1 LVRHS
6 KTCIQIENLAM
17 KRQLPRWKNVK
28 PLLGWSLPKLP
39 LQDKKLK
46 KVVNMAEMR
55 SLAKKRVPKAVFD
68 YVDGG
73 ANDELAYARS
83 QEIYSKV
90 EFKARVLRDVSK
102 IDLNAEIL
110 DAKTSLPII
119 FAPTGYTRMMHYKG
133 EVMVAKVCQENNLIY
148 NLSTMGTTSSKEI
161 GEQVSG
167 VRRWFQLYLWR
178 DRDQSLKFIEEAK
191 EAGFE
196 GLMLTVDTAVGGIKW
211 RDMRNG
217 LTVPPKIGL
226 KTFFDMALKPKWWFN
241 LLTTAPL
248 EFATFRNFNKPL
260 SEIAAKVFD
269 PAVTFEDVKWLRSVW
284 QGKLI
289 IKGIQTVE
297 DASELAKIGIDAI
310 VLSNHGGRQL
320 DRSVVPLELLPS
332 VRAAIGAKGS
342 GPQIYIDGAVMS
354 GADVI
359 AAIALGAD
367 AVLIGR
373 AYLYGAMAAGEGGV
387 KKVVELFRF
396 EMETAMKLMGA
407 KNLGE
412 LSPDFVNIRA

>member
-1 LVRHS
+1 
-6 KTCIQIENLAM
+6 M
-17 KRQLPRWKNVK
+17 KRQFPRWKNIK
-28 PLLGWSLPKLP
+28 PLLGWSLPKDP
-39 LQDKKLK
+39 LADRKLK
-46 KVVNMAEMR
+46 KVVNLAEMR
-55 SLAKKRVPKAVFD
+55 LLSKKRVPKAVFD

-73 ANDELAYARS
+73 ANDELAFIRS
-83 QEIYSKV
+83 QEVYSRV

-102 IDLNAEIL
+102 IDLTANIVGQKSA
-110 DAKTSLPII
+110 LPII
-119 FAPTGYTRMMHYKG
+119 FAPTGYTRMMHYQG
-133 EVMVAKVCQENNLIY
+133 EIMVAKVCEENNLVY

-161 GEQVSG
+161 GDQVPN

-178 DRDQSLKFIEEAK
+178 DRSQSLKFIEEAQA
-191 EAGFE
+191 AGFE

-226 KTFFDMALKPKWWFN
+226 KTFFDMALKPKWWAN

-284 QGKLI
+284 KGKLI
-289 IKGIQTVE
+289 IKGIQTVS
-297 DASELAKIGIDAI
+297 DAVELTKIGVDAI

-320 DRSVVPLELLPS
+320 DRSVVPLELLPQ
-332 VRAAIGAKGS
+332 VRSAIGPKGN
-342 GPQIYIDGAVMS
+342 GPQIFIDGAIMS
-354 GADVI
+354 GADVL

-373 AYLYGAMAAGEGGV
+373 AYLYGAMAAGKKGV
-387 KKVVELFRF
+387 EKVVEMLRF
-396 EMETAMKLMGA
+396 EMETAMKLLGA
-407 KNLGE
+407 KDLSE
-412 LSPDFVNIRA
+412 LNPDFVNIRN

>member
-1 LVRHS
+1 L
-6 KTCIQIENLAM
+6 
-17 KRQLPRWKNVK
+17 KRQFPRWKNIK
-28 PLLGWSLPKLP
+28 PLLGWSLPKDP
-39 LQDKKLK
+39 FADRKLK
-46 KVVNMAEMR
+46 KVVNLAEMR
-55 SLAKKRVPKAVFD
+55 LLSKKRVPKAVFD

-73 ANDELAYARS
+73 ANDELAFIRS
-83 QEIYSKV
+83 QEVYSRV
-90 EFKARVLRDVSK
+90 EFRARVLRDVSK
-102 IDLNAEIL
+102 IDLTANIVGQKSA
-110 DAKTSLPII
+110 LPII
-119 FAPTGYTRMMHYKG
+119 FAPTGYTRMMHYQG
-133 EVMVAKVCQENNLIY
+133 EVMVAKICEENNLVY

-161 GEQVSG
+161 GDQVPN

-178 DRDQSLKFIEEAK
+178 DRSQSLKFIEEA
-191 EAGFE
+191 EAAGFE

-226 KTFFDMALKPKWWFN
+226 KTFFDMALKPKWWAN

-284 QGKLI
+284 KGKLI
-289 IKGIQTVE
+289 IKGIQTVS
-297 DASELAKIGIDAI
+297 DAVELTKIGVDAI

-320 DRSVVPLELLPS
+320 DRSVVPLELLPQ
-332 VRAAIGAKGS
+332 VRSAIGPKGN
-342 GPQIYIDGAVMS
+342 GPQIFIDGAIMS
-354 GADVI
+354 GADVL

-373 AYLYGAMAAGEGGV
+373 AYLYGAMAAGKKGV
-387 KKVVELFRF
+387 EKVVEMLHF
-396 EMETAMKLMGA
+396 EMETAMKLLGA
-407 KNLGE
+407 KDLSE
-412 LSPDFVNIRA
+412 LNPDFVNIRN

>member
-1 LVRHS
+1 
-6 KTCIQIENLAM
+6 M
-17 KRQLPRWKNVK
+17 KRQLPRWKTIK
-28 PLLGWSLPKLP
+28 PLLGWSFPKFKNNDRRLNSAINISD
-39 LQDKKLK
+39 LR
-46 KVVNMAEMR
+46 M
-55 SLAKKRVPKAVFD
+55 LAKSRVPKAVFD

-73 ANDELAYARS
+73 ANDEIAYARS
-83 QEIYSKV
+83 QEIYSRI

-102 IDLNAEIL
+102 IDLSAEIL
-110 DAKTSLPII
+110 GNTSALPII

-133 EVMVAKVCQENNLIY
+133 EVMVAKICQENNLIY

-161 GEQVSG
+161 GAQVPD

-178 DRDQSLKFIEEAK
+178 DREQSLKFIEEAK
-191 EAGFE
+191 LAGFE

-217 LTVPPKIGL
+217 LTVPPKIGFR
-226 KTFFDMALKPKWWFN
+226 TFFDMALKPRWWFN

-289 IKGIQTVE
+289 IKGIQTVA
-297 DASELAKIGIDAI
+297 DATELAKIGVDAI

-332 VRAAIGAKGS
+332 VRAAIGVKGS
-342 GPQIYIDGAVMS
+342 GPQIYIDGAIMS
-354 GADVI
+354 GADVL

-373 AYLYGAMAAGEGGV
+373 AYLYGAMAAGEAGV
-387 KKVVELFRF
+387 RKVVELFRF
-396 EMETAMKLMGA
+396 EMETAMKLMGV
-407 KNLGE
+407 KNLSE
-412 LSPDFVNIRA
+412 LTSDFINIRS

>member
-1 LVRHS
+1 
-6 KTCIQIENLAM
+6 M
-17 KRQLPRWKNVK
+17 KRQLPRWKSIK
-28 PLLGWSLPKLP
+28 PLLGWGLPKSP
-39 LQDKKLK
+39 FRDRKLNS
-46 KVVNMAEMR
+46 VVNLAELR
-55 SLAKKRVPKAVFD
+55 LLAKKRVPKAVFD

-90 EFKARVLRDVSK
+90 EFKARVLRDVSIINLK
-102 IDLNAEIL
+102 TKIL
-110 DAKTSLPII
+110 DKESALPII
-119 FAPTGYTRMMHYKG
+119 FAPTGYTRMMHYQG
-133 EVMVAKVCQENNLIY
+133 EVMVAKVCDENNLIY

-161 GEQVSG
+161 GEQVPN

-191 EAGFE
+191 AAGFE

-211 RDMRNG
+211 RDIRNG

-289 IKGIQTVE
+289 IKGIQTVS
-297 DASELAKIGIDAI
+297 DAQELAKIGVDAI

-320 DRSVVPLELLPS
+320 DRSVVPLELLPA
-332 VRAAIGAKGS
+332 VRTAIGPKGS
-342 GPQIYIDGAVMS
+342 GPEIYIDGAIMS
-354 GADVI
+354 GADCL
-359 AAIALGAD
+359 AAVALGAD

-373 AYLYGAMAAGEGGV
+373 AYLYGAMAAGKNGV
-387 KKVVELFRF
+387 EKVVEILRF
-396 EMETAMKLMGA
+396 EMETALKLMGA
-407 KNLGE
+407 KNLSE
-412 LSPDFVNIRA
+412 LSPDFINIRS

>member
-1 LVRHS
+1 MADR
-6 KTCIQIENLAM
+6 
-17 KRQLPRWKNVK
+17 
-28 PLLGWSLPKLP
+28 
-39 LQDKKLK
+39 KLK
-46 KVVNMAEMR
+46 KVVNLAEMR
-55 SLAKKRVPKAVFD
+55 LLSKKRVPKAVFD

-83 QEIYSKV
+83 QEIYSRV
-90 EFKARVLRDVSK
+90 EFKAKVLRDVSK
-102 IDLNAEIL
+102 IDL
-110 DAKTSLPII
+110 TSNIVGQKSALPII
-119 FAPTGYTRMMHYKG
+119 FAPTGYTRMMHYQG
-133 EVMVAKVCQENNLIY
+133 EVMVAKVCEANNLVY

-161 GEQVSG
+161 GDQVPN

-178 DRDQSLKFIEEAK
+178 DRTQSLKFIEEAQL
-191 EAGFE
+191 AGFE
-196 GLMLTVDTAVGGIKW
+196 GLMLTVDTAIGGIKW

-284 QGKLI
+284 KGKLI
-289 IKGIQTVE
+289 IKGIQTVS
-297 DASELAKIGIDAI
+297 DAVELKNIGVDAI

-320 DRSVVPLELLPS
+320 DRSVVPLELLPQ
-332 VRAAIGAKGS
+332 VRSAIGNKGD
-342 GPQIYIDGAVMS
+342 GPQIFIDGAIMS
-354 GADVI
+354 GADVL

-373 AYLYGAMAAGEGGV
+373 AYLYGAMAAGKKGV
-387 KKVVELFRF
+387 EKVVEILRF
-396 EMETAMKLMGA
+396 EMETAMKLLGA
-407 KNLGE
+407 KDLGE
-412 LSPDFVNIRA
+412 LNPDFVNLRN

>member
-1 LVRHS
+1 
-6 KTCIQIENLAM
+6 M
-17 KRQLPRWKNVK
+17 KRQLPRWKNIK
-28 PLLGWSLPKLP
+28 PLLGWSFPKDP
-39 LQDKKLK
+39 LADKKLQN
-46 KVVNMAEMR
+46 VINLAELR
-55 SLAKKRVPKAVFD
+55 LLAKRRVPKAVFD

-83 QEIYSKV
+83 QEVYSRV
-90 EFKARVLRDVSK
+90 EFRARVLRDVSK
-102 IDLNAEIL
+102 INLTSNIL
-110 DAKTSLPII
+110 GSESALPII
-119 FAPTGYTRMMHYKG
+119 FAPTGYTRMMHYQG
-133 EVMVAKVCQENNLIY
+133 EVMVAKVCDENNLIY
-148 NLSTMGTTSSKEI
+148 NLSTMGTTSSSEI
-161 GEQVSG
+161 GKMVTG

-178 DRDQSLKFIEEAK
+178 DREQSLKFIEEAK
-191 EAGFE
+191 ASGFE

-217 LTVPPKIGL
+217 LTVPPKINF
-226 KTFFDMALKPKWWFN
+226 KTFLDMTLKPKWWFN
-241 LLTTAPL
+241 LLTTSPL

-284 QGKLI
+284 NGKLI

-297 DASELAKIGIDAI
+297 DAIELTKIGVDAI

-320 DRSVVPLELLPS
+320 DRSIVPLELLPT
-332 VRAAIGAKGS
+332 VRAALGPKG
-342 GPQIYIDGAVMS
+342 GKVQLYIDGAIMS
-354 GADVI
+354 GADVL

-373 AYLYGAMAAGEGGV
+373 AYLYGTMAAGKAGV
-387 KKVVELFRF
+387 QKAVQILRF

-407 KNLGE
+407 KDLSE
-412 LSPDFVNIRA
+412 LTPDYVNIRD

>member
-1 LVRHS
+1 
-6 KTCIQIENLAM
+6 M
-17 KRQLPRWKNVK
+17 KRQLPRWKSIK
-28 PLLGWSLPKLP
+28 PLLGWGLPKSP
-39 LQDKKLK
+39 FRDRKLNS
-46 KVVNMAEMR
+46 VVNLAELR
-55 SLAKKRVPKAVFD
+55 SLAKRRVPKAVFD

-83 QEIYSKV
+83 QEIYSRV
-90 EFKARVLRDVSK
+90 EFKARVLRDVSV
-102 IDLNAEIL
+102 IDLKTKIL
-110 DAKTSLPII
+110 DKESALPII
-119 FAPTGYTRMMHYKG
+119 FAPTGYTRMMHYQG
-133 EVMVAKVCQENNLIY
+133 EVMVAKVCNENNLIY

-161 GEQVSG
+161 GEQVPN

-191 EAGFE
+191 AAGFE

-289 IKGIQTVE
+289 IKGIQTVS
-297 DASELAKIGIDAI
+297 DAQELAKIGVDAI

-320 DRSVVPLELLPS
+320 DRSVVPLELLPA
-332 VRAAIGAKGS
+332 VRTAIGPKGS
-342 GPQIYIDGAVMS
+342 SPEIYIDGAIMS
-354 GADVI
+354 GADCL
-359 AAIALGAD
+359 AAVALGAD

-373 AYLYGAMAAGEGGV
+373 AYLYGAMAAGKNGV
-387 KKVVELFRF
+387 EKVVEILKF
-396 EMETAMKLMGA
+396 EMETALKLMGA
-407 KNLGE
+407 KNLSE
-412 LSPDFVNIRA
+412 LSPDFINIRS

>member
-1 LVRHS
+1 
-6 KTCIQIENLAM
+6 M
-17 KRQLPRWKNVK
+17 KRQLPRWKSIK
-28 PLLGWSLPKLP
+28 PLLGWGLPKSP
-39 LQDKKLK
+39 FRDRKLNS
-46 KVVNMAEMR
+46 VVNLAELR
-55 SLAKKRVPKAVFD
+55 LLAKKRVPKAVFD

-83 QEIYSKV
+83 QEIYSRV
-90 EFKARVLRDVSK
+90 EFKARVLRDVSV
-102 IDLNAEIL
+102 IDLKTNIL
-110 DAKTSLPII
+110 DKESALPII

-133 EVMVAKVCQENNLIY
+133 EVMVAKVCDENNLIY

-161 GEQVSG
+161 GEQVPN

-191 EAGFE
+191 AAGFE

-211 RDMRNG
+211 RDIRNG

-289 IKGIQTVE
+289 IKGIQTVS
-297 DASELAKIGIDAI
+297 DAQELAKIGIDAI

-320 DRSVVPLELLPS
+320 DRSVVPLELLPA
-332 VRAAIGAKGS
+332 VRTAIGPKGNS
-342 GPQIYIDGAVMS
+342 PEIYIDGAIMS
-354 GADVI
+354 GADCL
-359 AAIALGAD
+359 AAVALGAD

-373 AYLYGAMAAGEGGV
+373 AYLYGAMAAGKNGV
-387 KKVVELFRF
+387 EKVVEILRF
-396 EMETAMKLMGA
+396 EMETALKLMGA
-407 KNLGE
+407 KNLSE
-412 LSPDFVNIRA
+412 LSPDFINIRS

>member
-1 LVRHS
+1 MR
-6 KTCIQIENLAM
+6 M
-17 KRQLPRWKNVK
+17 KRQLPRWKNIK
-28 PLLGWSLPKLP
+28 PLLGWSIPKYP
-39 LQDKKLK
+39 RSDKKLNN
-46 KVVNMAEMR
+46 VVNLAELR
-55 SLAKKRVPKAVFD
+55 LLAKRRVPKAVFD

-83 QEIYSKV
+83 QEIYSRI
-90 EFKARVLRDVSK
+90 EFRARVLRDVSNIK
-102 IDLNAEIL
+102 LHANIL
-110 DAKTSLPII
+110 GADSALPII
-119 FAPTGYTRMMHYKG
+119 FAPTGYTRMMHYQG
-133 EVMVAKVCQENNLIY
+133 EVMVAKVCEENNLIY
-148 NLSTMGTTSSKEI
+148 NLSTMGTTSSSEI
-161 GEQVSG
+161 GKEVSG

-178 DRDQSLKFIEEAK
+178 DRDQSLKFIQEAK
-191 EAGFE
+191 VAGFE

-217 LTVPPKIGL
+217 LTVPPKINL
-226 KTFFDMALKPKWWFN
+226 KTFIDMAFKPKWWFN

-297 DASELAKIGIDAI
+297 DALELTKIGVDAI

-320 DRSVVPLELLPS
+320 DRSVVPLELLPQ
-332 VRAAIGAKGS
+332 VRAALGAKG
-342 GPQIYIDGAVMS
+342 GNVQLYIDGAIMS
-354 GADVI
+354 GADVL

-373 AYLYGAMAAGEGGV
+373 AYLYGAMAAGKAGV
-387 KKVVELFRF
+387 QKVVQILRF
-396 EMETAMKLMGA
+396 EMETAMKLMGV
-407 KNLGE
+407 KDLSE
-412 LSPDFVNIRA
+412 LTPDFVNIRS

>member
-1 LVRHS
+1 
-6 KTCIQIENLAM
+6 M
-17 KRQLPRWKNVK
+17 KRQFPRWKNIK
-28 PLLGWSLPKLP
+28 PLLGWSLPK
-39 LQDKKLK
+39 DAFADRKLK
-46 KVVNMAEMR
+46 KVVNLAEMR
-55 SLAKKRVPKAVFD
+55 LLSKKRVPKAVFD

-73 ANDELAYARS
+73 ANDELAFIRS
-83 QEIYSKV
+83 QEVYSRV

-102 IDLNAEIL
+102 IDLTANIVGQKSA
-110 DAKTSLPII
+110 LPII
-119 FAPTGYTRMMHYKG
+119 FAPTGYTRMMHYQG
-133 EVMVAKVCQENNLIY
+133 EIMVAKICEENNLVY

-161 GEQVSG
+161 GDQVPN

-178 DRDQSLKFIEEAK
+178 DRSQSLKFIEEAQA
-191 EAGFE
+191 AGFE

-226 KTFFDMALKPKWWFN
+226 KTFFDMALKPKWWAN

-284 QGKLI
+284 KGKLI
-289 IKGIQTVE
+289 IKGIQTVS
-297 DASELAKIGIDAI
+297 DAVELTKIGVDAN

-320 DRSVVPLELLPS
+320 DRSVVPLELLPQ
-332 VRAAIGAKGS
+332 VRSAIGPKGN
-342 GPQIYIDGAVMS
+342 GPQIFIDGAIMS
-354 GADVI
+354 GADVL

-373 AYLYGAMAAGEGGV
+373 AYLYGAMAAGKKGV
-387 KKVVELFRF
+387 EKVVEMLRF
-396 EMETAMKLMGA
+396 EMETAMKLLGA
-407 KNLGE
+407 KDLSE
-412 LSPDFVNIRA
+412 LNPDFVNIRN

>member
-1 LVRHS
+1 MS
-6 KTCIQIENLAM
+6 I
-17 KRQLPRWKNVK
+17 KRQLPRWKNIK
-28 PLLGWSLPKLP
+28 PLLGWSLPKFP
-39 LQDKKLK
+39 IPDRKLK
-46 KVVNMAEMR
+46 SVVNLAEMR
-55 SLAKKRVPKAVFD
+55 NLAKKRVPKAVFD

-83 QEIYSKV
+83 QEIYSRV

-102 IDLNAEIL
+102 IDLTCDVIGQKSA
-110 DAKTSLPII
+110 LPII
-119 FAPTGYTRMMHYKG
+119 FAPTGYTRMMHYQG
-133 EVMVAKVCQENNLIY
+133 EVMVAKICQENNLIY
-148 NLSTMGTTSSKEI
+148 NLSTMGTTSSEEI
-161 GEQVSG
+161 SNQVPG

-217 LTVPPKIGL
+217 LTVPPKIGF

-260 SEIAAKVFD
+260 SEIAATVFD

-289 IKGIQTVE
+289 IKGIQTVA
-297 DASELAKIGIDAI
+297 DAAELKKIGVDAI

-320 DRSVVPLELLPS
+320 DRSVVPLELLPQ
-332 VRAAIGAKGS
+332 VRTEIGIKGS
-342 GPQIYIDGAVMS
+342 GPQIYVDGAIMS
-354 GADVI
+354 GADVL
-359 AAIALGAD
+359 AAVALGAD

-373 AYLYGAMAAGEGGV
+373 AYLYGAMAAGQSGV
-387 KKVVELFRF
+387 EKVVEMFRF

-407 KNLGE
+407 KNLSE
-412 LSPDFVNIRA
+412 LTPDFVNIRS

>member
-1 LVRHS
+1 
-6 KTCIQIENLAM
+6 M
-17 KRQLPRWKNVK
+17 KRQFPRWKNIK
-28 PLLGWSLPKLP
+28 PLLGWSLPKDP
-39 LQDKKLK
+39 LADRKLK
-46 KVVNMAEMR
+46 KVVNLAEMR
-55 SLAKKRVPKAVFD
+55 LLSKKRVPKAVFD

-83 QEIYSKV
+83 QEIYSRV
-90 EFKARVLRDVSK
+90 EFKAKVLRDVSK
-102 IDLNAEIL
+102 IDLTANIVGQKSA
-110 DAKTSLPII
+110 LPII
-119 FAPTGYTRMMHYKG
+119 FAPTGYTRMMHYQG
-133 EVMVAKVCQENNLIY
+133 EVMVAKVCEENNLVY

-161 GEQVSG
+161 GDLVPN

-178 DRDQSLKFIEEAK
+178 DRSQSLKFIEEAQI
-191 EAGFE
+191 AGFE

-284 QGKLI
+284 KGKLI
-289 IKGIQTVE
+289 IKGIQTVS
-297 DASELAKIGIDAI
+297 DAVELKNIGVDAI

-320 DRSVVPLELLPS
+320 DRSVVPLELLPQ
-332 VRAAIGAKGS
+332 VRSAIGAKGN
-342 GPQIYIDGAVMS
+342 GPQIFIDGAIMS
-354 GADVI
+354 GADVL

-373 AYLYGAMAAGEGGV
+373 AYLYGAMAAGKKGV
-387 KKVVELFRF
+387 EKVVEMLRF
-396 EMETAMKLMGA
+396 EMETAMKLLGA
-407 KNLGE
+407 KDLSE
-412 LSPDFVNIRA
+412 LNPDFVNIRN

>member
-1 LVRHS
+1 
-6 KTCIQIENLAM
+6 M
-17 KRQLPRWKNVK
+17 KRQLPRWKNIK
-28 PLLGWSLPKLP
+28 PLLGWSFPKFKNNDRRLNSAINISD
-39 LQDKKLK
+39 LR
-46 KVVNMAEMR
+46 V
-55 SLAKKRVPKAVFD
+55 LAKSRVPKAVFD

-73 ANDELAYARS
+73 ANDEIAYARS
-83 QEIYSKV
+83 QEIYSRI

-102 IDLNAEIL
+102 IDLSADIL
-110 DAKTSLPII
+110 GNTSALPII

-133 EVMVAKVCQENNLIY
+133 EVMVAKICQENNLIY
-148 NLSTMGTTSSKEI
+148 NLSTMGTSSSKEI
-161 GEQVSG
+161 GAQVPD

-178 DRDQSLKFIEEAK
+178 DREQSLKFIEEAK
-191 EAGFE
+191 LAGFE

-217 LTVPPKIGL
+217 LTVPPKIGFR
-226 KTFFDMALKPKWWFN
+226 TFFDMALKPRWWFN

-284 QGKLI
+284 RGKLI
-289 IKGIQTVE
+289 IKGIQTIA
-297 DASELAKIGIDAI
+297 DATELAKIGVDAI

-332 VRAAIGAKGS
+332 VRAAIGVKGS
-342 GPQIYIDGAVMS
+342 GPQIYIDGAIMS
-354 GADVI
+354 GADVL

-373 AYLYGAMAAGEGGV
+373 AYLYGAMAAGEAGV
-387 KKVVELFRF
+387 RKVVELFRF
-396 EMETAMKLMGA
+396 EMETAMKLMGV
-407 KNLGE
+407 KNLSE
-412 LSPDFVNIRA
+412 LTSDFINIRS

>member
-1 LVRHS
+1 
-6 KTCIQIENLAM
+6 M
-17 KRQLPRWKNVK
+17 KRQLPRWKSIK
-28 PLLGWSLPKLP
+28 PLLGWGLPKSP
-39 LQDKKLK
+39 FRDRKLNS
-46 KVVNMAEMR
+46 VVNLAELR
-55 SLAKKRVPKAVFD
+55 LLAKKRVPKAVFD

-90 EFKARVLRDVSK
+90 EFKARVLRDVSIINLK
-102 IDLNAEIL
+102 TKIL
-110 DAKTSLPII
+110 DKESALPII
-119 FAPTGYTRMMHYKG
+119 FAPTGYTRMMHYQG
-133 EVMVAKVCQENNLIY
+133 EVMVAKVCDENNLIY

-161 GEQVSG
+161 GEQVPN

-191 EAGFE
+191 AAGFE

-211 RDMRNG
+211 RDIRNG

-289 IKGIQTVE
+289 IKGIQTVS
-297 DASELAKIGIDAI
+297 DAQELAKIGVDAI

-320 DRSVVPLELLPS
+320 DRSVVPLELLPA
-332 VRAAIGAKGS
+332 VRTAIGPKGS
-342 GPQIYIDGAVMS
+342 SPEIYIDGAIMS
-354 GADVI
+354 GADCL
-359 AAIALGAD
+359 AAVALGAD

-373 AYLYGAMAAGEGGV
+373 AYLYGAMAAGKNGV
-387 KKVVELFRF
+387 EKVVEILRF
-396 EMETAMKLMGA
+396 EMETALKLMGA
-407 KNLGE
+407 KNLSE
-412 LSPDFVNIRA
+412 LSPDFINIRS

>member
-1 LVRHS
+1 LVWNS
-6 KTCIQIENLAM
+6 KTCLQVESLVM
-17 KRQLPRWKNVK
+17 KRQLPRWKNIK
-28 PLLGWSLPKLP
+28 PLLGWSLPKFP

-55 SLAKKRVPKAVFD
+55 NLAKKRVPKAVFD

-83 QEIYSKV
+83 QEVYSKV

-102 IDLNAEIL
+102 IDLTTEIL

-161 GEQVSG
+161 GEQVPG

-226 KTFFDMALKPKWWFN
+226 KTFFDMALKPSWWFN

-297 DASELAKIGIDAI
+297 DSIELSKIGVDAI

-332 VRAAIGAKGS
+332 VRSAIGGKGS
-342 GPQIYIDGAVMS
+342 GPQIYLDGAVMS
-354 GADVI
+354 GADVV

-367 AVLIGR
+367 GVLIGR
-373 AYLYGAMAAGEGGV
+373 AYLYGAMSAGKAGV
-387 KKVVELFRF
+387 EKVVEILRF
-396 EMETAMKLMGA
+396 EMETAMKLMGV
-407 KNLGE
+407 KDLSE

>member
-1 LVRHS
+1 
-6 KTCIQIENLAM
+6 M
-17 KRQLPRWKNVK
+17 KRQLPRWKNIK
-28 PLLGWSLPKLP
+28 PLLGWSFPKSP
-39 LQDKKLK
+39 FRDKKLHS
-46 KVVNMAEMR
+46 VVNLAEMR
-55 SLAKKRVPKAVFD
+55 LLAKKRVPKAVFD

-83 QEIYSKV
+83 QEIYSRV
-90 EFKARVLRDVSK
+90 EFKARVLRDVSS
-102 IDLNAEIL
+102 IDLKTNIFGTEI
-110 DAKTSLPII
+110 ALPII
-119 FAPTGYTRMMHYKG
+119 FAPTGYTRMMHYQG
-133 EVMVAKVCQENNLIY
+133 EVMVANVCKQNNLIY
-148 NLSTMGTTSSKEI
+148 SLSTMGTTSSKEI
-161 GEQVSG
+161 GEQVPQ

-178 DRDQSLKFIEEAK
+178 DREQSLKFIDEAK
-191 EAGFE
+191 SAGFE

-226 KTFFDMALKPKWWFN
+226 KTFLDMALKPKWWFN

-269 PAVTFEDVKWLRSVW
+269 PSVTFEDVKWLRSVW

-289 IKGIQTVE
+289 IKGIQTVS
-297 DASELAKIGIDAI
+297 DAQELAKIGVDAI

-332 VRAAIGAKGS
+332 VRAVIGTKGS
-342 GPQIYIDGAVMS
+342 GPQIYLDGAIMS
-354 GADVI
+354 GADCL

-373 AYLYGAMAAGEGGV
+373 AYLYGAMAAGKLGV
-387 KKVVELFRF
+387 EKVVEILRF

-407 KNLGE
+407 KNLSE
-412 LSPDFVNIRA
+412 LSPEFINIRS

>member
-1 LVRHS
+1 MRA
-6 KTCIQIENLAM
+6 KA
-17 KRQLPRWKNVK
+17 NVVMPERAYLY
-28 PLLGWSLPKLP
+28 PLG
-39 LQDKKLK
+39 
-46 KVVNMAEMR
+46 R
-55 SLAKKRVPKAVFD
+55 
-68 YVDGG
+68 
-73 ANDELAYARS
+73 
-83 QEIYSKV
+83 EIYLIAVNSREQDSSRSRWCCIFV
-90 EFKARVLRDVSK
+90 
-102 IDLNAEIL
+102 IDLKTKIL
-110 DAKTSLPII
+110 DKESALPII
-119 FAPTGYTRMMHYKG
+119 FAPTGYTRMMHYQG
-133 EVMVAKVCQENNLIY
+133 EVMVAKVCDENNLIY

-161 GEQVSG
+161 GEQVPN

-191 EAGFE
+191 AAGFE

-211 RDMRNG
+211 RDIRNG

-289 IKGIQTVE
+289 IKGIQTVS
-297 DASELAKIGIDAI
+297 DAQELAKIGVDAI

-320 DRSVVPLELLPS
+320 DRSVVPLELLPA
-332 VRAAIGAKGS
+332 VRTAIGPKGNS
-342 GPQIYIDGAVMS
+342 PEIYIDGAIMS
-354 GADVI
+354 GADCL
-359 AAIALGAD
+359 AAVALGAD

-373 AYLYGAMAAGEGGV
+373 AYLYGAMAAGKNGV
-387 KKVVELFRF
+387 EKVVEILRF
-396 EMETAMKLMGA
+396 EMETALKLMGA
-407 KNLGE
+407 KNLSE
-412 LSPDFVNIRA
+412 LSPDFINIRS

>member
-1 LVRHS
+1 
-6 KTCIQIENLAM
+6 M
-17 KRQLPRWKNVK
+17 KRQLPRWKSIK
-28 PLLGWSLPKLP
+28 PLLGWGLPKSP
-39 LQDKKLK
+39 FRDRKLNS
-46 KVVNMAEMR
+46 VVNFAELR
-55 SLAKKRVPKAVFD
+55 SLAKRRVPKAVFD

-83 QEIYSKV
+83 QEIYSRV
-90 EFKARVLRDVSK
+90 EFKARVLRDVSV
-102 IDLNAEIL
+102 IDLKTKIL
-110 DAKTSLPII
+110 DKESALPII
-119 FAPTGYTRMMHYKG
+119 FAPTGYTRMMHYQG
-133 EVMVAKVCQENNLIY
+133 EVMVAKVCDENNLIY

-161 GEQVSG
+161 GEQVPN

-191 EAGFE
+191 AAGFE

-289 IKGIQTVE
+289 IKGIQTVS
-297 DASELAKIGIDAI
+297 DAQELAKIGVDAI

-320 DRSVVPLELLPS
+320 DRSVVPLELLPA
-332 VRAAIGAKGS
+332 VRTAIGPKGS
-342 GPQIYIDGAVMS
+342 SPEIYIDGAIMC
-354 GADVI
+354 GADCL
-359 AAIALGAD
+359 AAVALGAD

-373 AYLYGAMAAGEGGV
+373 AYLYGAMAAGKNGV
-387 KKVVELFRF
+387 EKVVEILRF
-396 EMETAMKLMGA
+396 EMETALKLMGA
-407 KNLGE
+407 KNLSE
-412 LSPDFVNIRA
+412 LSPDFINIRS

>member
-1 LVRHS
+1 
-6 KTCIQIENLAM
+6 M
-17 KRQLPRWKNVK
+17 KRQFPRWKNIK
-28 PLLGWSLPKLP
+28 PLLGWSLPKDP
-39 LQDKKLK
+39 FTDRKLK
-46 KVVNMAEMR
+46 KVVNLAEMR
-55 SLAKKRVPKAVFD
+55 LLSKKRVPKAVFD

-73 ANDELAYARS
+73 ANDELAYTRS
-83 QEIYSKV
+83 QEIYSQV
-90 EFKARVLRDVSK
+90 EFRARVLRDVSK
-102 IDLNAEIL
+102 IDLTTDIVDQKSA
-110 DAKTSLPII
+110 LPII
-119 FAPTGYTRMMHYKG
+119 FAPTGYTRMMHYQG
-133 EVMVAKVCQENNLIY
+133 EVMVAKVCEENKLVY

-161 GEQVSG
+161 GNQVPN

-178 DRDQSLKFIEEAK
+178 DRSQSLKFIEEA
-191 EAGFE
+191 ESAGFE

-284 QGKLI
+284 KGKLI
-289 IKGIQTVE
+289 IKGVQTVS
-297 DASELAKIGIDAI
+297 DAVELSKIEVDAI

-320 DRSVVPLELLPS
+320 DRSVVPLELLPQ
-332 VRAAIGAKGS
+332 VRSAIGAKGN
-342 GPQIYIDGAVMS
+342 GPQIFIDGAIMS
-354 GADVI
+354 GADVL

-373 AYLYGAMAAGEGGV
+373 AYLYGAMAAGKKGV
-387 KKVVELFRF
+387 EKVVEILRS
-396 EMETAMKLMGA
+396 EMETAMKLLGA
-407 KNLGE
+407 KDLSE
-412 LSPDFVNIRA
+412 LNPDYINIRN

>member
-1 LVRHS
+1 
-6 KTCIQIENLAM
+6 M
-17 KRQLPRWKNVK
+17 KRQLPRWKSIK
-28 PLLGWSLPKLP
+28 PLLGWGLPKSP
-39 LQDKKLK
+39 FRDRKLNS
-46 KVVNMAEMR
+46 VVNLAELR
-55 SLAKKRVPKAVFD
+55 SLAKRRVPKAVFD

-83 QEIYSKV
+83 QEIYSRV
-90 EFKARVLRDVSK
+90 EFKARVLRDVSV
-102 IDLNAEIL
+102 IDLKTKIL
-110 DAKTSLPII
+110 DKESALPII
-119 FAPTGYTRMMHYKG
+119 FAPTGYTRMMHYQG
-133 EVMVAKVCQENNLIY
+133 EVMVAKVCDENNLIY

-161 GEQVSG
+161 GEQVPN

-191 EAGFE
+191 AAGFE

-211 RDMRNG
+211 RDIRNG

-289 IKGIQTVE
+289 IKGIQTVS
-297 DASELAKIGIDAI
+297 DAQELAKIGVDAI

-320 DRSVVPLELLPS
+320 DRSVVPLELLPA
-332 VRAAIGAKGS
+332 VRTAIGPKGS
-342 GPQIYIDGAVMS
+342 SPEIYIDGAIMS
-354 GADVI
+354 GADCL
-359 AAIALGAD
+359 AAVALGAD

-373 AYLYGAMAAGEGGV
+373 AYLYGAMAAGKNGV
-387 KKVVELFRF
+387 EKVVEILRF
-396 EMETAMKLMGA
+396 EMETALKLMGA
-407 KNLGE
+407 KNISE
-412 LSPDFVNIRA
+412 LSPDFINIRS

>member
-1 LVRHS
+1 
-6 KTCIQIENLAM
+6 M
-17 KRQLPRWKNVK
+17 KRQLPRWKSIK
-28 PLLGWSLPKLP
+28 PLLGWGLPKSP
-39 LQDKKLK
+39 FRDRKLNS
-46 KVVNMAEMR
+46 VVNLAELR
-55 SLAKKRVPKAVFD
+55 SLAKRRVPKAVFD

-83 QEIYSKV
+83 QEIYSRV
-90 EFKARVLRDVSK
+90 EFKARVLRDVSV
-102 IDLNAEIL
+102 IDLKTKIL
-110 DAKTSLPII
+110 DKESALPII
-119 FAPTGYTRMMHYKG
+119 FAPTGYTRMMHYQG
-133 EVMVAKVCQENNLIY
+133 EVMVAKVCDENNLIY

-161 GEQVSG
+161 GIQVPN

-191 EAGFE
+191 AAGFE

-289 IKGIQTVE
+289 IKGIQTVS
-297 DASELAKIGIDAI
+297 DAQELAKIGVDAI

-320 DRSVVPLELLPS
+320 DRSVVPLELLPA
-332 VRAAIGAKGS
+332 VRTAIGPKGS
-342 GPQIYIDGAVMS
+342 SPEIYIDGAIMS
-354 GADVI
+354 GADCL
-359 AAIALGAD
+359 AAVALGAD

-373 AYLYGAMAAGEGGV
+373 AYLYGAMAAGKNGV
-387 KKVVELFRF
+387 EKVVEILRF
-396 EMETAMKLMGA
+396 EMETALKLMGA
-407 KNLGE
+407 KNLSE
-412 LSPDFVNIRA
+412 LSPDFINIRS

>member
-1 LVRHS
+1 
-6 KTCIQIENLAM
+6 M
-17 KRQLPRWKNVK
+17 KRQLPRWKNIK
-28 PLLGWSLPKLP
+28 PLLGWSLPKFP
-39 LQDKKLK
+39 LQDRKLK
-46 KVVNMAEMR
+46 NVVNLAEMR
-55 SLAKKRVPKAVFD
+55 NLAKKRVPKAVFD

-83 QEIYSKV
+83 QEIYSRV

-102 IDLNAEIL
+102 IDLTCDVIGQKSA
-110 DAKTSLPII
+110 LPII
-119 FAPTGYTRMMHYKG
+119 FAPTGYTRMMHYQG
-133 EVMVAKVCQENNLIY
+133 EVMVAKICEENNLIY
-148 NLSTMGTTSSKEI
+148 NLSTMGTTSSEEI
-161 GEQVSG
+161 GNQVPG

-191 EAGFE
+191 EAGFD

-217 LTVPPKIGL
+217 LTVPPKIGF

-260 SEIAAKVFD
+260 SEIAATVFD

-289 IKGIQTVE
+289 IKGIQTIA
-297 DASELAKIGIDAI
+297 DAAELKKIGVDAI

-320 DRSVVPLELLPS
+320 DRSVVPLELLPK
-332 VRAAIGAKGS
+332 VRSEFGAKGS
-342 GPQIYIDGAVMS
+342 GPQIYIDGAIMS
-354 GADVI
+354 GADVL
-359 AAIALGAD
+359 AAVALGAD

-373 AYLYGAMAAGEGGV
+373 AYLYGAMAAGQSGV
-387 KKVVELFRF
+387 EKVVAMFRF

-407 KNLGE
+407 KNLTE
-412 LSPDFVNIRA
+412 LTPDFVNIRS

>member
-1 LVRHS
+1 
-6 KTCIQIENLAM
+6 M
-17 KRQLPRWKNVK
+17 KRQLPRWKNIK
-28 PLLGWSLPKLP
+28 PLLGWGLPKSP
-39 LQDKKLK
+39 FQDRKLNS
-46 KVVNMAEMR
+46 VVNLAELR
-55 SLAKKRVPKAVFD
+55 LLAKRRVPKAVFD

-83 QEIYSKV
+83 QEIYSRV
-90 EFKARVLRDVSK
+90 EFKARVLRDVSV
-102 IDLNAEIL
+102 IDLKTKIL
-110 DAKTSLPII
+110 DKESALPII
-119 FAPTGYTRMMHYKG
+119 FAPTGYTRMMHYQG
-133 EVMVAKVCQENNLIY
+133 EVMVAKVCNENNLIY

-161 GEQVSG
+161 GEQVPN

-191 EAGFE
+191 AAGFE

-211 RDMRNG
+211 RDIRNG

-289 IKGIQTVE
+289 IKGIQTVS
-297 DASELAKIGIDAI
+297 DAQELAKIGVDAI

-320 DRSVVPLELLPS
+320 DRSVVPLELLPA
-332 VRAAIGAKGS
+332 VRTAIGPKGS
-342 GPQIYIDGAVMS
+342 SPEIYIDGAIMS
-354 GADVI
+354 GADCL
-359 AAIALGAD
+359 AAVALGAD

-373 AYLYGAMAAGEGGV
+373 AYLYGAMAAGKNGV
-387 KKVVELFRF
+387 EKVVEILKF
-396 EMETAMKLMGA
+396 EMETALKLMGA
-407 KNLGE
+407 KNLSE
-412 LSPDFVNIRA
+412 LSPDFINIRS

>member
-1 LVRHS
+1 
-6 KTCIQIENLAM
+6 M
-17 KRQLPRWKNVK
+17 KRQFPRWKNIK
-28 PLLGWSLPKLP
+28 PLLGWSLPKDP
-39 LQDKKLK
+39 FADRKLK
-46 KVVNMAEMR
+46 KVVNLAEMR
-55 SLAKKRVPKAVFD
+55 LLSKKRVPKAVFD

-83 QEIYSKV
+83 QEIYSRV
-90 EFKARVLRDVSK
+90 EFRARVLRDVSK
-102 IDLNAEIL
+102 IDLTADIVGQKS
-110 DAKTSLPII
+110 ALPII
-119 FAPTGYTRMMHYKG
+119 FAPTGYTRMMHYQG
-133 EVMVAKVCQENNLIY
+133 EVMIAKVCEENDLVY

-161 GEQVSG
+161 GDQVPT

-178 DRDQSLKFIEEAK
+178 DRSQSLKFIEEAQA
-191 EAGFE
+191 AGFE

-226 KTFFDMALKPKWWFN
+226 KTFFDMALKPKWWAN

-284 QGKLI
+284 KGKLI
-289 IKGIQTVE
+289 IKGIQTVS
-297 DASELAKIGIDAI
+297 DAVELKNIGVDAI

-320 DRSVVPLELLPS
+320 DRSVVPLELLPQ
-332 VRAAIGAKGS
+332 VRSAIGPKGN
-342 GPQIYIDGAVMS
+342 GPQIFIDGAIMS
-354 GADVI
+354 GADVL

-373 AYLYGAMAAGEGGV
+373 AYLYGAMAAGKKGV
-387 KKVVELFRF
+387 EKVVEMLRF
-396 EMETAMKLMGA
+396 EMETAMKLLGA

-412 LSPDFVNIRA
+412 LNPDFVNIRN